1 MLKELVLMRHA
12 HAAASMGWQA
22 DIERPLS
29 PIGRD
34 DAFAAGT
41 WLRESCE
48 PPDAV
53 LCSPAVRTRET
64 LAQLAR
70 AGCQLP
76 DIEFEPRI
84 YEATLGELLGVIE
97 DRIAREPAP
106 KRLWLIGHNPGLEQ
120 ALFHLD
126 AAAHLHAMPPAGIA
140 QLDFDGGLP
149 PTDPG
154 AARIAAA
161 WMP

>member
-12 HAAASMGWQA
+12 HAAASTGWQA

-34 DAFAAGT
+34 DAFAAGM
-41 WLRESCE
+41 WLHESCE
-48 PPDAV
+48 SPDAV

-64 LAQLAR
+64 LAQLVR

-76 DIEFEPRI
+76 IVDFEPRI
-84 YEATLGELLGVIE
+84 YEATLGELLEVIE
-97 DRIAREPAP
+97 VQLAQTPAP
-106 KRLWLIGHNPGLEQ
+106 ERLWLIGHNPGLEQ
-120 ALFHLD
+120 LLFHLD
-126 AAAHLHAMPPAGIA
+126 AAARLHAMPPAGIA
-140 QLDFDGGLP
+140 RLGFDGRLS

-154 AARIAAA
+154 AATIIAT
-161 WMP
+161 WTP